1 MKIKVYNE
9 NGIVRVS
16 KITPNGLEQTMF
28 SDVQHGQVAVID
40 VEAEISYRSHKED
53 IRSKL
58 TISLEERT
66 NNDLAH

>member
-66 NNDLAH
+66 NNDLGE

>member
-66 NNDLAH
+66 NNDLA

>member
-40 VEAEISYRSHKED
+40 VEAEISYRSHKYD

-66 NNDLAH
+66 NNDLGE